1 MKPHANRLYLTTF
14 EVATR
19 LRVSPRTVRWLIR
32 RQQLTAQR
40 IGEEFLIERSDLAA
54 YIDAH
59 IIRAHP

>member
-1 MKPHANRLYLTTF
+1 MKPQANRLYLTTF

-32 RQQLTAQR
+32 RQQLAAHR
-40 IGEEFLIERSDLAA
+40 IAGEFLIEKSDLAA